1 MIPVTK
7 NIPFAGNVEA
17 WAVARLNLAYAHCID
32 DDTLEQWPDFFTPD
46 GLYRITTAENQAR
59 GLPIGIIHA
68 DGQAM
73 MRDRVLSLREANIY
87 EPQRYRHILSEPLVT
102 LEAEGALRARTSF
115 MVARITWRRNRP
127 LRHGG
132 LRGPGG
138 GGRER
143 LALCRARGGAGQ
155 RPDRHAA
162 RPADLNDFASTNR
175 NPTGA
180 GRSNR
185 LHRNRPRYLRER
197 TRPRA

>member
-115 MVARITWRRNRP
+115 MVARITN
-127 LRHGG
+127 GG
-132 LRGPGG
+132 ETDLFATGVYEDRVVEGESGWLYA
-138 GGRER
+138 ER
-143 LALCRARGGAGQ
+143 VVVLDSDRIDTLLAL
-155 RPDRHAA
+155 PI
-162 RPADLNDFASTNR
+162 
-175 NPTGA
+175 
-180 GRSNR
+180 
-185 LHRNRPRYLRER
+185 
-197 TRPRA
+197 